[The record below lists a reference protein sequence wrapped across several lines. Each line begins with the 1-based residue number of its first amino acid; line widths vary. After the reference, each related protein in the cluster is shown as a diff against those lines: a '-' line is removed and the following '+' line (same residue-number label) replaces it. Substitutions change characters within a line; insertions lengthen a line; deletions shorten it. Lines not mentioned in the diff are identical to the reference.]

1 MIEYN
6 GNIENL
12 ILDIKHFMLDN
23 NIKQKD
29 VAIKTG
35 WTKGTV
41 SNLLNNRTKSPSITV
56 IYELCNAIGCNVLIK
71 GVSDSDI

>member
-29 VAIKTG
+29 ISIKTG

-56 IYELCNAIGCNVLIK
+56 IYELCTAIGCNVLIK

>member
-29 VAIKTG
+29 ISIKTG

-56 IYELCNAIGCNVLIK
+56 IYELCIAIGCNVLIK
-71 GVSDSDI
+71 GSDSDI